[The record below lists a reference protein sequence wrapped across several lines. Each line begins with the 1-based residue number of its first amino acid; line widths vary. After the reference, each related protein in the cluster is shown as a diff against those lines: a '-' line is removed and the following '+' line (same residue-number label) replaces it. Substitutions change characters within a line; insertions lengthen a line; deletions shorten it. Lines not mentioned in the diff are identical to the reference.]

1 MRLPHFIG
9 AYVDLD
15 NDGIFGTEAGVIGE
29 MLNPALLTFP
39 MMGEYKQPL
48 DTEANLTPRPIKCTI
63 AKAIEWMFRVRKW
76 GIQIDIPSG
85 PGSEFGAINF
95 DLENISPPTDEVD
108 ALWLRLSESGY
119 TAMQFQGYSAES
131 DVGDRSF
138 EATAILDLFVRSIG
152 ELPADYEPYQVGN
165 CTDPQTDQI
174 LVTMRL
180 RCTMAVYDNVT
191 FEQWEAGTDSW
202 DDQEWDEY
210 TDEGVTLDGFSFVT
224 RWPWIGFTSGAITYL
239 ESAPYLTINPVQWWA
254 YSDGTN
260 AIWDTTTGE
269 QLRSVLTGE
278 PI

>member
-1 MRLPHFIG
+1 MRLPNFIG

-15 NDGIFGTEAGVIGE
+15 GDGIFGTEAGVIGE
-29 MLNPALLTFP
+29 MLNPSLLTFP

-48 DTEANLTPRPIKCTI
+48 DAEANLTPRPIKCSI

-85 PGSEFGAINF
+85 PGSEFGAVNF
-95 DLENISPPTDEVD
+95 DLENIAPPTDEVQ
-108 ALWLRLSESGY
+108 ALSQLSESGY
-119 TAMQFQGYSAES
+119 ATMQFQGYSAEA

-191 FEQWEAGTDSW
+191 AEEWIATTDSW
-202 DDQEWDEY
+202 DDAEWDEY

-224 RWPWIGFTSGAITYL
+224 RWPWIGFTNGGNTYL
-239 ESAPYLTINPVQWWA
+239 ESAPYLTINPVQWWE
-254 YSDGTN
+254 YSDGTH
-260 AIWDTTTGE
+260 AIWDDATGE

-278 PI
+278 TI

>member
-48 DTEANLTPRPIKCTI
+48 DTEANLTPRPIKCSI

-76 GIQIDIPSG
+76 GIQIDIPNG
-85 PGSEFGAINF
+85 PGSEFGAVNF
-95 DLENISPPTDEVD
+95 DLENISPPTNEVQ
-108 ALWLRLSESGY
+108 ALSQLSESGY
-119 TAMQFQGYSAES
+119 VTMQFQGYSSEA

-174 LVTMRL
+174 LVTMRM

-191 FEQWEAGTDSW
+191 AEEWIATTDSW
-202 DDQEWDEY
+202 DDAEWDEY
-210 TDEGVTLDGFSFVT
+210 TDEGVTLDGFNFIT
-224 RWPWIGFTSGAITYL
+224 RWPWIGFTNGGNTYL
-239 ESAPYLTINPVQWWA
+239 EAAPYLTVTPVQWWA

>member
-15 NDGIFGTEAGVIGE
+15 GDGIFGTEAGVIGE

-48 DTEANLTPRPIKCTI
+48 DAEANLTPRPIKCSI
-63 AKAIEWMFRVRKW
+63 AKAIEWMFRVRTW
-76 GIQIDIPSG
+76 GIQIEIPNG

-95 DLENISPPTDEVD
+95 NLENIAPPTDEVQ
-108 ALWLRLSESGY
+108 ALSQLSESGY
-119 TAMQFQGYSAES
+119 ATMQFQGYSAEA

-191 FEQWEAGTDSW
+191 AEEWIATTDSW
-202 DDQEWDEY
+202 DDAEWDEY

-224 RWPWIGFTSGAITYL
+224 RWPWIGFTNGGNTYL
-239 ESAPYLTINPVQWWA
+239 ESAPYLTINPVQWWE
-254 YSDGTN
+254 YSDGTH
-260 AIWDTTTGE
+260 AIWDDATGE

-278 PI
+278 TI

>member
-1 MRLPHFIG
+1 MRIPHFIG
-9 AYVDLD
+9 GYVDLD
-15 NDGIFGTEAGVIGE
+15 GDGIFGTEAGVIGE

-48 DTEANLTPRPIKCTI
+48 DTEANLTPRPIKCSI

-85 PGSEFGAINF
+85 PGSEFGAVNF
-95 DLENISPPTDEVD
+95 DLENIAPPTDEVQ
-108 ALWLRLSESGY
+108 ALSQLSESGY
-119 TAMQFQGYSAES
+119 VTMQFQGYSSEA

-165 CTDPQTDQI
+165 CTDPETDQI

-191 FEQWEAGTDSW
+191 AEEWIATTDSW
-202 DDQEWDEY
+202 DDAEWDEY

-224 RWPWIGFTSGAITYL
+224 RWPWIGFTNGGNTYL
-239 ESAPYLTINPVQWWA
+239 ESAPYLTINPVQWWE
-254 YSDGTN
+254 YSDGTH
-260 AIWDTTTGE
+260 AIWDDATGE

-278 PI
+278 TI

>member
-15 NDGIFGTEAGVIGE
+15 GDGIFGTEAGVIGE

-48 DTEANLTPRPIKCTI
+48 DAEANLTPRPIKCSI
-63 AKAIEWMFRVRKW
+63 AKAIEWMFRVRTW
-76 GIQIDIPSG
+76 GIQIEIPNG

-95 DLENISPPTDEVD
+95 NLENIAPPTDEVQ
-108 ALWLRLSESGY
+108 ALSQLSESGY
-119 TAMQFQGYSAES
+119 ATMQFQGYSAEA

-165 CTDPQTDQI
+165 CTDPETDQI

-191 FEQWEAGTDSW
+191 AEEWIATTDSW
-202 DDQEWDEY
+202 DDAEWDEY
-210 TDEGVTLDGFSFVT
+210 TDEGVTLDGFNFIT
-224 RWPWIGFTSGAITYL
+224 RWPWIGFTNGGNTYL
-239 ESAPYLTINPVQWWA
+239 EAAPYLTVAPVQCWA

-260 AIWDTTTGE
+260 AIWDTTTGA
-269 QLRSVLTGE
+269 QLRSVITGE

>member
-15 NDGIFGTEAGVIGE
+15 GDGVFGTEAGVIGE

-76 GIQIDIPSG
+76 GIQIDIPNG
-85 PGSEFGAINF
+85 PGSEFGAVNF
-95 DLENISPPTDEVD
+95 DLENIAPPTDEVQ
-108 ALWLRLSESGY
+108 ALSQLSESGY
-119 TAMQFQGYSAES
+119 VTMQFQGYSSEA

-180 RCTMAVYDNVT
+180 RCTMSVYDNVT
-191 FEQWEAGTDSW
+191 AEEWIATTDSW
-202 DDQEWDEY
+202 DDAEWDEY
-210 TDEGVTLDGFSFVT
+210 TDEGVTLDGFNFIT
-224 RWPWIGFTSGAITYL
+224 RWPWIGFTNGGNTYL
-239 ESAPYLTINPVQWWA
+239 ESAPYLTVTPVQWWA

-269 QLRSVLTGE
+269 QLRSVITGE

>member
-15 NDGIFGTEAGVIGE
+15 GDGIFGTEAGVIGE
-29 MLNPALLTFP
+29 MLNPSLLTFP

-48 DTEANLTPRPIKCTI
+48 DAEANLTPRPIKCSI

-85 PGSEFGAINF
+85 PGSEFGAVNF
-95 DLENISPPTDEVD
+95 DLENIAPPTDEVQ
-108 ALWLRLSESGY
+108 ALSQLSESGY
-119 TAMQFQGYSAES
+119 ATMQFQGYSAEA

-191 FEQWEAGTDSW
+191 AEEWIATTDSW
-202 DDQEWDEY
+202 DDAEWDEY

-224 RWPWIGFTSGAITYL
+224 RWPWIGFTNGGNTYL
-239 ESAPYLTINPVQWWA
+239 ESAPYLTINPVQWWE
-254 YSDGTN
+254 YSDGTH
-260 AIWDTTTGE
+260 AIWDDATGE
-269 QLRSVLTGE
+269 QLRSVLTSE
-278 PI
+278 TI

>member
-15 NDGIFGTEAGVIGE
+15 GDGIFGTEAGVIGE
-29 MLNPALLTFP
+29 MLNPSLLTFP

-48 DTEANLTPRPIKCTI
+48 DAEANLTPRPIKCSI

-85 PGSEFGAINF
+85 PGSEFGAVNF
-95 DLENISPPTDEVD
+95 DLENIAPPTDEVQ
-108 ALWLRLSESGY
+108 ALSQLSESGY
-119 TAMQFQGYSAES
+119 ATMQFQGYSAEA

-191 FEQWEAGTDSW
+191 AEEWIATTDSW
-202 DDQEWDEY
+202 DDAEWDEY

-224 RWPWIGFTSGAITYL
+224 RWPWIGFTNGGNTYL
-239 ESAPYLTINPVQWWA
+239 ESAPYLTINPVQWWE
-254 YSDGTN
+254 YSDGTH
-260 AIWDTTTGE
+260 AIWDDATGE

-278 PI
+278 TI